1 MSRPNFLPSPGMWL
15 RRRSG
20 FAEAV
25 DTLGDTANGAFDE
38 LDMLEHPAAIEAAR
52 DTEIGAWGWLAVAC
66 VAVAVCA
73 LSAIWPGPWFGGA
86 L

>member
-25 DTLGDTANGAFDE
+25 DTLGDTAPGAFDA
-38 LDMLEHPAAIEAAR
+38 LDMLEHPAAVEAAR
-52 DTEIGAWGWLAVAC
+52 DTAIGPWRWLVIAVIAVA
-66 VAVAVCA
+66 ACA
-73 LSAIWPGPWFGGA
+73 APAIWPGPWFGGA